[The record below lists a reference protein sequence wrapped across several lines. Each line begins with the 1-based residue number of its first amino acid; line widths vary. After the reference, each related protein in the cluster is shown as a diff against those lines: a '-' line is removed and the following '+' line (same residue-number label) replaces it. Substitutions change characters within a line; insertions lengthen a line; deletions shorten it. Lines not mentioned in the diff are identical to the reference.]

1 MNRLINPIFALV
13 VGVVT
18 VLSFVAPDLPM
29 FQRPELARIF
39 FWHFPCPILATC
51 LLIGGAYMS
60 WQYLRTNDLRW
71 DIRALA
77 MQELAYVFCLLTMA
91 TGMIFSKAQ
100 WGAWWQ
106 NDPRQTSF
114 LLVLMLYFAYFAYR
128 AATQDTL
135 RRASNSAALA
145 LATFIP
151 AMFLIYV
158 FPRLDPIQSF
168 HPSDSVMKGKI
179 HGWYAYITLLV
190 FALVTIITV
199 VMYRMRVRTAE
210 ILRNLEEDSNG
221 SMESHGGNSA
231 PTGVVRPI
239 SLPRED

>member
-1 MNRLINPIFALV
+1 MNRLINPFFALV
-13 VGVVT
+13 VGAIT
-18 VLSFVAPDLPM
+18 VMSFVAPDLPM

-39 FWHFPCPILATC
+39 FWHFPCPILATF
-51 LLIGGAYMS
+51 LLVGGAYMS
-60 WQYLRTNDLRW
+60 LQYLRTNDLKW

-91 TGMIFSKAQ
+91 TGILFSKAQ

-128 AATQDTL
+128 ASTNDAI
-135 RRASNSAALA
+135 RRASNSAGLCLA
-145 LATFIP
+145 AFIP

-158 FPRLDPIQSF
+158 FPRLDAIQSF
-168 HPSDSVMKGKI
+168 HPTDSVMKGKI
-179 HGWYAYITLLV
+179 VGWYAYVTLAI
-190 FALVTIITV
+190 FALVTTMTV
-199 VMYRMRVRTAE
+199 VMYRMRVSTAE
-210 ILRNLEEDSNG
+210 LLRKLEDSNG
-221 SMESHGGNSA
+221 SMENHGGDPT

-239 SLPRED
+239 SVPSED